1 VHATISSRAG
11 RGRVL
16 ALGGLSTFG
25 PLSLDFYLPGLPAV
39 AAGLQ
44 TPLPVAQLSLSACMI
59 GLGVGQLVT
68 GPLTDRYGRRRLLI
82 AGVALFM
89 LTSALSAV
97 APAIEVL
104 LVLRLLGGLGGG
116 AGLVIA
122 RSMARDLYGGPAL
135 AGVYSQLMLVT
146 ASAAVAGPVLAG
158 QALRFTT
165 WRGVFVLLAAIGLVL
180 LVIALAQRE
189 TLPPDRRSAV
199 TGGEVLRTLGGLLRD
214 RSFLVPA
221 AALGFGISAMFTYMA
236 MASFVF
242 QQAYGL
248 SPQAFSVVS
257 AANATGV
264 VVLALLSAALAPRVG
279 PLRLLAIGAGTAG
292 VAAGLLVVGVLLSD
306 SVAVVLG
313 PLFVLVSCTGLIA
326 PNATAL
332 ALQHQGR
339 RAGSAS
345 ALVGLAYYGF
355 AAVIPPVASALA
367 GVSPQVLGLTT
378 LATTTT
384 TVLICVVARSDAR
397 RRRAEEPVPSEPDAP
412 AALPGPDSAPARRT
426 DSLVDWPTVTPWD
439 AGLPSHPPVT
449 GTEPVALGQPPV
461 AAPLWG
467 EDAAAPAAP
476 TEWRHPLDPR
486 RVEARLGRP
495 PSSAPA
501 PVPDQD
507 VEQRWRWMAER
518 ARRARLALQETERL
532 SAVDTNPGR

>member
-1 VHATISSRAG
+1 VNATISSRAG

-82 AGVALFM
+82 AGVAMFM
-89 LTSALSAV
+89 LTCGLSAV
-97 APAIEVL
+97 APTIEVL

-116 AGLVIA
+116 AGLVVA
-122 RSMARDLYGGPAL
+122 RSMARDLYSGPAL
-135 AGVYSQLMLVT
+135 AGVLSQLMLVT

-165 WRGVFVLLAAIGLVL
+165 WRGVFVLLAVIGFVL
-180 LVIALAQRE
+180 LVIALAQGE
-189 TLPPDRRSAV
+189 TLPAHRRTTV
-199 TGGEVLRTLGGLLRD
+199 TGGEVLRTLGVLLRD

-221 AALGFGISAMFTYMA
+221 AALGFGMSAMFTYMA
-236 MASFVF
+236 MASFVL

-248 SPQAFSVVS
+248 NPQAFSVVS
-257 AANATGV
+257 AGNAAGV

-279 PLRLLAIGAGTAG
+279 PMRLLATGAGLACA
-292 VAAGLLVVGVLLSD
+292 AAGLLVVGVLLSD

-332 ALQHQGR
+332 ALQHQGH

-345 ALVGLAYYGF
+345 ALVGLSYYGF
-355 AAVIPPVASALA
+355 AALIPPVASALA
-367 GVSPQVLGLTT
+367 GVSPQVLGMTT

-397 RRRAEEPVPSEPDAP
+397 RRRADEPVPSEPDAP
-412 AALPGPDSAPARRT
+412 AALGEPDSAPTHRIASPADRPA
-426 DSLVDWPTVTPWD
+426 VGPWD
-439 AGLPSHPPVT
+439 TGIPSLPPI
-449 GTEPVALGQPPV
+449 TETVPVAVRRPAV
-461 AAPLWG
+461 AASPWE
-467 EDAAAPAAP
+467 EDADP
-476 TEWRHPLDPR
+476 TASPMEWRHPLDPR
-486 RVEARLGRP
+486 RVQDRLGRP
-495 PSSAPA
+495 PVSAPP
-501 PVPDQD
+501 PVPARDG
-507 VEQRWRWMAER
+507 EQRWRWIAER
-518 ARRARLALQETERL
+518 ARRARLSLEETDRL